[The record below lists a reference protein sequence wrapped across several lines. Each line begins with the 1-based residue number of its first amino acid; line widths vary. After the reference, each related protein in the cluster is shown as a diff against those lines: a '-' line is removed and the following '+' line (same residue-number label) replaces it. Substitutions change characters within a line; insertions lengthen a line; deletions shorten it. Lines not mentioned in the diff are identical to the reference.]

1 MVAVNKTAAIAGPTD
16 DDLTAAHQHRDLK
29 PRRVK
34 FDWENTPL
42 HWIPEDPY
50 TTHIIN
56 VLHLLL
62 PAGERW
68 FVHVYKQVLPYI
80 HDDELRAEVKG
91 FMGQEATHAVAHQNV
106 LHHLKAQGLD
116 PDPFVEQIEWLFEQ
130 LLGDDTMPPFRRKKW
145 LRDRLAVIAAIEHFT
160 AVLGK
165 WSLASPG
172 LDQAGADPVML
183 DLLRWHGAEE
193 VEHRSVAYDVF
204 VHLDGSYARR
214 VASMVTVAA
223 AFAWI
228 WSRGAKFMVAA
239 DPNGLRPGRGRMTQR
254 EFLARFNTAYKKGRL
269 PSLGSLVME
278 VPKYLKPSYHPSAHG
293 STQDALDYLA
303 TSPAAREFAERNT
316 RSAAVLAAA
325 TGSAG
330 SERDGQ
336 QG

>member
-1 MVAVNKTAAIAGPTD
+1 MAAVNKDRTAVVAVPAPTAG
-16 DDLTAAHQHRDLK
+16 DDLHPDLK

-68 FVHVYKQVLPYI
+68 FVHVYKQILPYI
-80 HDDELRAEVKG
+80 TDERLKAEVKG
-91 FMGQEATHAVAHQNV
+91 FMGQEGTHAVAHQNV

-130 LLGDDTMPPFRRKKW
+130 LLGDATMPPFRRKKW
-145 LRDRLAVIAAIEHFT
+145 LRDRLAIIAAIEHFT

-165 WSLASPG
+165 WIIDSPG
-172 LDQAGADPVML
+172 LDRAGADPVML

-204 VHLDGSYARR
+204 LHLDGSYARR
-214 VASMVTVAA
+214 VTSMVTTAA

-228 WSRGAKFMVAA
+228 WGRGTKFMVAA
-239 DPNGLRPGRGRMTQR
+239 DPNDLRAGQKKWMTER
-254 EFLARFNTAYKKGRL
+254 EFLGRFNAAFMKGRL
-269 PSLGSLVME
+269 PSLGSLVLE

-303 TSPAAREFAERNT
+303 TSPAARSFSERQGQ
-316 RSAAVLAAA
+316 SAAESAAA
-325 TGSAG
+325 RKG
-330 SERDGQ
+330 
-336 QG
+336 